1 MFSLDAVGP
10 LSVLQWGAKES
21 SFTPRQRTQQTL
33 GNGSIA
39 VPAAERYGEQDL
51 LMRRDR
57 ISRLADRRRLY
68 TNETYDQAR
77 SQLRAGQ
84 PPIPAP
90 SGEQL
95 RFEADLFH
103 QILDSRYD
111 FTAYPFGIRRVRP
124 GIDTIELEVES
135 EKRAHE
141 ILRTILPSYEPDGE
155 VHGMPG
161 LRIWQ
166 RTKNGIEIHQSGR
179 ATSAWLTGLPA
190 SVWKRAEADAL
201 DTILSELAWRP
212 LWKGPDRWSEEELGF
227 EQQWNMGEWSRNFQA
242 GAWCTSG
249 LLRRVALFH
258 TIVPADYVGGYRGL
272 GIRGYEGLGPVRW
285 CLDLDHRTGVKYR
298 KQELVDALTDPE
310 FGLPVAQA
318 HHLDAIY
325 PPHEFG
331 NWIRLD
337 DEART
342 GLIELRFTTFNY
354 PSLQQKTDPQYRAIV
369 ETIQTRV
376 DAVLASG

>member
-1 MFSLDAVGP
+1 
-10 LSVLQWGAKES
+10 
-21 SFTPRQRTQQTL
+21 
-33 GNGSIA
+33 
-39 VPAAERYGEQDL
+39 
-51 LMRRDR
+51 MRRDR

-90 SGEQL
+90 PVEQL

-103 QILDSRYD
+103 HILDSRYD

-124 GIDTIELEVES
+124 GTDSIELEVES
-135 EKRAHE
+135 ERRAHE
-141 ILRTILPSYEPDGE
+141 ILRTILPSYEPGDD

-161 LRIWQ
+161 LRIRQ
-166 RTKNGIEIHQSGR
+166 RTKNGIEIHQVGR

-190 SVWKRAEADAL
+190 SAWKRAETEAL
-201 DTILSELAWRP
+201 EIILAELAWRP
-212 LWKGPDRWSEEELGF
+212 LWKGPDHWSDEELVH
-227 EQQWNMGEWSRNFQA
+227 EQRWNTGEWSRNFQA

-249 LLRRVALFH
+249 LLRRLALFH
-258 TIVPADYVGGYRGL
+258 TIVPADYVSGYRGL

-285 CLDLDHRTGVKYR
+285 CLDLEHRTGVRYR

-310 FGLPVAQA
+310 FGLPVARA

-325 PPHEFG
+325 PPHEME

-342 GLIELRFTTFNY
+342 GLTELRFSTFNY
-354 PSLQQKTDPQYRAIV
+354 RSLQQETDPKYRAIV
-369 ETIQTRV
+369 EAIRARV